1 MHVDVSED
9 VRGKNEA
16 EQSGKSENRN
26 AKFLPVGKAHKAMF
40 VTYSSL
46 VEEGT
51 FSNSGFSTVAILNLL
66 FIHGAPL
73 QGTCRQL
80 TKC

>member
-26 AKFLPVGKAHKAMF
+26 AKFLPVGKAHKAM
-40 VTYSSL
+40 L
-46 VEEGT
+46 WP
-51 FSNSGFSTVAILNLL
+51 IPHL
-66 FIHGAPL
+66 
-73 QGTCRQL
+73 
-80 TKC
+80 